1 MLTREQ
7 IIQILRDNKTYLQN
21 RFGLESL
28 VLFGS
33 YGRGD
38 QHEESDI
45 DFLYELPQ
53 QSSMPLLR
61 LVRLEE
67 YIGQILHIK
76 KVEMVRKKYIEP
88 IIYNQIKNQGIAI
101 F

>member
-7 IIQILRDNKTYLQN
+7 IIQILRDNKTYLQD
-21 RFGLESL
+21 RFGLETL

-33 YGRGD
+33 YSRGE
-38 QHEESDI
+38 QKEESDI

-53 QSSMPLLR
+53 QFTMPLLR

-67 YIGQILHIK
+67 YIGTLLGIK
-76 KVEMVRKKYIEP
+76 KVEMVRKKYAEP
-88 IIYNQIKNQGIAI
+88 IIYNQIKKQGIAI